1 MNSQNIDLDFKK
13 NITVTNSII
22 RIIGVFEHS
31 NTKRFNKDLFENGF
45 IRENNDES
53 KKFLKNYWYPEF
65 RDLMFLQKEYSS
77 AKIWKKELDEKIS
90 LNKIN
95 PANKSVIRTVNFN
108 VDSVELYI
116 FNNNLNFFTIEVS
129 IEDSKLQDY
138 SDLTDIIRNFDSE
151 VNLNSSIRNKWVNWI
166 EDNCLQGIK
175 IEDVEVDE
183 YSGSKFKLFTIYE
196 TNEDALD
203 SKTKDELLYDL
214 GCVSPIGSAGGNE
227 NFSPDLKYYYHL
239 LDNKISVFKN
249 YEILP
254 LFDSFT
260 CLGSNFLDKD
270 IHSFKRKTWS
280 ETYFRIVLHNLF
292 LKYNLFRYN
301 SKMNNNSSVKLRN
314 EFEDFLNTYDI
325 SHIAYNFLP
334 NLIAE
339 KHRKSLHIDT
349 ELEKF
354 QVRINRISQDV
365 QEKEQKRSNLLLTF
379 VGIVTSLGSAK
390 PIISMI
396 ESFRVGN
403 RINVG
408 LFYSLISILLIGIS
422 IPLLHFLFPENIKS
436 LKRKWKKKRK

>member
-1 MNSQNIDLDFKK
+1 MNTQNLDPDFKK

-22 RIIGVFEHS
+22 RIIGVFEHP
-31 NTKRFNKDLFENGF
+31 NTIRFNRDLFKNGF

-65 RDLMFLQKEYSS
+65 RDLMFLQKEDSS
-77 AKIWKKELDEKIS
+77 AKIWKKSINEKVVIDS
-90 LNKIN
+90 R
-95 PANKSVIRTVNFN
+95 KSIPFE
-108 VDSVELYI
+108 VDFVEL
-116 FNNNLNFFTIEVS
+116 FLFPNGLNFFSLEIS
-129 IEDSKLQDY
+129 IQESNLESY
-138 SDLTDIIRNFDSE
+138 SDLTNVIRNFDSKIQSE
-151 VNLNSSIRNKWVNWI
+151 TVDYKWVNWI
-166 EDNCLQGIK
+166 EKHCLLGVK
-175 IEDVEVDE
+175 IEDVDVDE
-183 YSGSKFKLFTIYE
+183 YSGSKFKLFSIYE
-196 TNEDALD
+196 INENVID
-203 SKTKDELLYDL
+203 SNVRDELLYDL
-214 GCVSPIGSAGGNE
+214 GCVSPIGSAGGSG
-227 NFSPDLKYYYHL
+227 NFSPDERYYYQL
-239 LDNKISVFKN
+239 LEDKISVFKN

-260 CLGSNFLDKD
+260 CIGSNFLDKD
-270 IHSFKRKTWS
+270 FDSFKRKTWS
-280 ETYFRIVLHNLF
+280 DTYFRIVLHNLF

-314 EFEDFLNTYDI
+314 EFEDFLNTYDL

-354 QVRINRISQDV
+354 QIRINRISQDV